1 MANFYGMDFMKGFA
15 ILVKVEDFMKG
26 FAILV
31 KVDETCNILERQ
43 LATGFQS
50 RDESGIG

>member
-15 ILVKVEDFMKG
+15 ILVKV
-26 FAILV
+26 
-31 KVDETCNILERQ
+31 DETYNILERL